1 MPVTTRQ
8 RVAVLAAGL
17 LIVLALGLPWTRDT
31 TEYIPGWMTPATCI
45 MGSDGLM
52 TCTGGFVSPGLVVG
66 AGAASGAASV
76 ARVFLVAALA
86 LVVVAWRRAEA
97 AWLVVAG
104 GVLLLGVLVVG
115 LAAQGGQVAA
125 GGAAVL
131 LLYAGLTGG
140 VSRTPA
146 TA

>member
-1 MPVTTRQ
+1 MQGMRTHL
-8 RVAVLAAGL
+8 LAGACVGL
-17 LIVLALGLPWTRDT
+17 L
-31 TEYIPGWMTPATCI
+31 AT
-45 MGSDGLM
+45 
-52 TCTGGFVSPGLVVG
+52 F
-66 AGAASGAASV
+66 
-76 ARVFLVAALA
+76 
-86 LVVVAWRRAEA
+86 
-97 AWLVVAG
+97 
-104 GVLLLGVLVVG
+104 G